1 MLNRA
6 LALGVSVFFFG
17 ACQEAGLPPVRPAAD
32 RPSSLAATS
41 VTRPWKAR
49 VNWSV
54 KGVQWAGIPGLAK
67 SLFDGRCSV
76 LSDYVVSGAFEG
88 EATHAGRI
96 TGETEHCTQITWSPD
111 GQPLAATYSDGRANM
126 VAADGSRLLMR
137 YGNGARAST
146 PPLARRSA
154 TISHYSVRQSV
165 LKQRALDRKAG
176 VSGLCRSSCG
186 RSGADVDG
194 WDDYLQFRADGE
206 MSTR

>member
-17 ACQEAGLPPVRPAAD
+17 ACQEAGPPSGAAGSPTG
-32 RPSSLAATS
+32 PSSLAATS

-67 SLFDGRCSV
+67 SLFDGRCSL

-137 YGNGARAST
+137 YGNGATGLDTATGETWFRDDFTLFGETERFEGAT
-146 PPLARRSA
+146 GAGQEGGRFLDFAAVLAGAPVPMWMDGTITYSSA
-154 TISHYSVRQSV
+154 RTER
-165 LKQRALDRKAG
+165 
-176 VSGLCRSSCG
+176 
-186 RSGADVDG
+186 
-194 WDDYLQFRADGE
+194 
-206 MSTR
+206 